1 MLEEMNVMTNAP
13 RNADIKFSTLK
24 VNPKMVDIFEVI
36 INKRALIT
44 KIKNPNVSTIKQ
56 QDAR

>member
-24 VNPKMVDIFEVI
+24 VNPNEVDIFEVI
-36 INKRALIT
+36 MSKRALIT
-44 KIKNPNVSTIKQ
+44 KIKNPNVTAIKQ
-56 QDAR
+56 QDTR

>member
-1 MLEEMNVMTNAP
+1 MNVITNAP

-24 VNPKMVDIFEVI
+24 VNPKVVDIFEVI

-44 KIKNPNVSTIKQ
+44 KIKNPNVATIKQ